1 MDASSL
7 DQLSGAAGN
16 AVGVQLLKQAQD
28 LAQSQAA
35 QLVQS
40 LPQPPSPQGVGEN
53 LDLSV

>member
-1 MDASSL
+1 MDATSL
-7 DQLSGAAGN
+7 DQLSSNAGS

-35 QLVQS
+35 QLVQT